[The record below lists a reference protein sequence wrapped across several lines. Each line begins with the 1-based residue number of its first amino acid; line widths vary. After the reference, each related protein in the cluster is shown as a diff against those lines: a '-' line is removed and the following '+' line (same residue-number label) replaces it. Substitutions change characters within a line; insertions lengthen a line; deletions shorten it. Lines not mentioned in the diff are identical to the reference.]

1 MPLIM
6 EPEAKKFPILS
17 LPQKLRNRIYEY
29 VLLSHKPVEIH
40 EATRRRR
47 SSVSRGAPVE
57 VPGRISALLRSCKQ
71 IRREAAPLFF
81 GRNTFIIP
89 WGFPNLGCRWLESLA
104 PSHRRALRDVRF
116 CYGDGA
122 FWTVYDAK
130 VALSALRMSLDS
142 TKVLSE
148 LQETKLW
155 VPVCEFS
162 VHTWTELYKR
172 DDAHWVSSEG
182 DVKRFS
188 DGKDIEWKL

>member
-1 MPLIM
+1 M
-6 EPEAKKFPILS
+6 
-17 LPQKLRNRIYEY
+17 
-29 VLLSHKPVEIH
+29 
-40 EATRRRR
+40 
-47 SSVSRGAPVE
+47 
-57 VPGRISALLRSCKQ
+57 
-71 IRREAAPLFF
+71 
-81 GRNTFIIP
+81 
-89 WGFPNLGCRWLESLA
+89 
-104 PSHRRALRDVRF
+104 RF